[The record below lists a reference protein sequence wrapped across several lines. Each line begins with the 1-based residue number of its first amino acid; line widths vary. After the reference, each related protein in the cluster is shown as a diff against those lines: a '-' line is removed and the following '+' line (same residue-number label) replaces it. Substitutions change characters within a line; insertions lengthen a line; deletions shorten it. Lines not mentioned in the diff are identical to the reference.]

1 MKHFKGMNGKTLI
14 AREEE
19 VIYEVYQDK
28 LVPVDEMFEYF
39 KDKFELEN
47 EHV

>member
-19 VIYEVYQDK
+19 IIYEVYEDK

-39 KDKFELEN
+39 KDRFEWDD